1 MSEPAQIGIKRPKR
15 QRCCIFVPLAFV
27 ALVFGS
33 LYIFFT
39 TRNKERLALI
49 EKGADPELFKSKA
62 DVNSGNRTFKTGLFF
77 IGIALGIVA
86 GYFLSEG
93 GMQEISAYFSMIFLF
108 GGIEL
113 VVSHLLQ
120 KKNMEN

>member
-1 MSEPAQIGIKRPKR
+1 MEG
-15 QRCCIFVPLAFV
+15 IFVPLAFF

-33 LYIFFT
+33 LYIYFT

-77 IGIALGIVA
+77 IGIALGIIA

-93 GMQEISAYFSMIFLF
+93 GMQEVSAYFSMIFLF
-108 GGIEL
+108 GGIAL
-113 VVSHLLQ
+113 VVSYFIQ
-120 KKNMEN
+120 KKNQQN